1 MKASLGQSAA
11 FPRRSVG
18 TRLSGE
24 SGAALIAAV
33 VFVAILAASTA
44 AVLEFYHFS
53 FDRQTR
59 AQQDLQAWH
68 AAEGALHK
76 AIAALRDDPQYA
88 GEADTPLGLGAFN
101 VEVARGATP
110 GTYRLRAT
118 GIADREAAAPA
129 RTVLVA
135 DVVLAPDG
143 AVQSLHFW
151 EASPWDT

>member
-1 MKASLGQSAA
+1 MKKTSLRHGATA
-11 FPRRSVG
+11 
-18 TRLSGE
+18 E

-33 VFVAILAASTA
+33 LFVAILGLSTS
-44 AVLEFYHFS
+44 AVLQFYHLS
-53 FDRQTR
+53 FDQQAR

-76 AIAALRDDPQYA
+76 AIAALRHDPQYT
-88 GEADTPLGLGAFN
+88 GEADTPLGLGGFS
-101 VEVARGATP
+101 VEVERDASSD
-110 GTYRLRAT
+110 TYRLRAT
-118 GIADREAAAPA
+118 GISDRAAAAPA

-151 EASPWDT
+151 EASPWDS